1 MGERAGYGEKEVNGM
16 AKEMDIFE
24 FGKMVEDMGYPSIEQ
39 YCNANCINIEDLP
52 IKWDDDEDDE

>member
-1 MGERAGYGEKEVNGM
+1 M

-39 YCNANCINIEDLP
+39 YCNENCINIEDLP